1 MSDEKIGLIFQTV
14 KESRGP
20 HMFVQYTPAS
30 ENMPFA
36 SLVLV
41 YTKEVDLQ
49 EAAKKIEEE
58 ARMWFCRYP
67 VPLVACAV
75 GEGDDALDVSG
86 GEGKRDLL
94 VSSVSGEVVF
104 EWGRLGEFK
113 MPPFSPDPQTLL
125 RAYSSLPHSTLAQR
139 KARTRTQAL
148 KQRAGIR
155 LLLGILFVRR
165 AVVPAVIALAFYL
178 HPVLGFLGLLGALAD
193 AAVGGLRVLGY
204 LPKSKRELAEEERR
218 RRMEH
223 HDYHCRLNPIGFA
236 ALKAENLGASLRE
249 DAREEARRLHGE
261 ASGSQVDAIEVKP
274 SAELQR

>member
-1 MSDEKIGLIFQTV
+1 MSNENIGLIFETV

-41 YTKEVDLQ
+41 YTEEVALH

-58 ARMWFCRYP
+58 AREWFSRYS

-75 GEGDDALDVSG
+75 GTDDDALDVSG
-86 GEGKRDLL
+86 GKGERDLL
-94 VSSVSGEVVF
+94 VSSVNGELTL

-125 RAYSSLPHSTLAQR
+125 SAYKSLPHSTLAER
-139 KARTRTQAL
+139 KARIRKKALEQRT
-148 KQRAGIR
+148 GIK
-155 LLLGILFVRR
+155 LLVGFLFLRR
-165 AVVPAVIALAFYL
+165 AVIPAVIALAFYL
-178 HPVLGFLGLLGALAD
+178 HPALGFLGLLGALAD
-193 AAVGGLRVLGY
+193 ATVGGLRVLGY
-204 LPKSKRELAEEERR
+204 LPKSKRELADEEKR

-223 HDYHCRLNPIGFA
+223 HDHHCRLNPTGFA

-249 DAREEARRLHGE
+249 GTRQEARRLHEE
-261 ASGSQVDAIEVKP
+261 ARG
-274 SAELQR
+274 